1 MGKITDYPSITN
13 IGNDTILLGDGS
25 SGTGKVAASE
35 LAQYALEEY
44 AGSTVGG
51 AAQSAKAALDNMSKG
66 VIGYASGM
74 NLDAMNT
81 ESVCGVY
88 WINLEDSTLSG
99 TKPGSSGQG
108 MIFVKKQTENLF
120 RQVYVP
126 VTEGADYKSRYY
138 SHSAGTWSAWAY
150 TPMGTA
156 INTVFGTTTIKTLTA
171 SDNLLTL
178 AVGHY
183 RINNAVPINA
193 PDSSLKYGYVTI
205 QNRGVNGYTYYEY
218 AVGNGNGTS
227 FKIYHGWK
235 ASGSATTI
243 DWAEKKIYEDISA
256 LNSNMPVE
264 VTTLTSAYGALTYKC
279 YKIGKLVAVMAQ
291 LATDQEVPTASHA
304 IEGLPYTNAVSN
316 FTPITARNY
325 TNGQVM
331 TFSLRRQSNNR
342 GALYVNEVIPSG
354 ASIRMNFVYA
364 NE

>member
-138 SHSAGTWSAWAY
+138 SHSAGTWSAWVY

-156 INTVFGTTTIKTLTA
+156 INTVFGATTIKTLTA

-235 ASGSATTI
+235 ASSSAITI

-256 LNSNMPVE
+256 LNSKTSGITKTITKDIGNGTNADISIDSNVRGLIVVSCSRATGKGMYIFNSTTAGAVSVE
-264 VTTLTSAYGALTYKC
+264 
-279 YKIGKLVAVMAQ
+279 AVMA
-291 LATDQEVPTASHA
+291 ASEVTLTP
-304 IEGLPYTNAVSN
+304 GTNNINIANVAGV
-316 FTPITARNY
+316 T
-325 TNGQVM
+325 
-331 TFSLRRQSNNR
+331 
-342 GALYVNEVIPSG
+342 VI
-354 ASIRMNFVYA
+354 MFMLVYKL
-364 NE
+364 